1 MKLLPRGYAAL
12 ISVVMVMLT
21 VTAVGLTMTVMSA
34 DSLLSTMRFDQG
46 VTLTYLADSCAHDTL
61 LHLRDDG
68 LAYVGTHTMTVL
80 DGNCTIVVT
89 NTTGSTVDVAIDAE
103 QNNYHRLVEQ
113 TVDVSTNTVLLWQEV
128 GN

>member
-1 MKLLPRGYAAL
+1 MKIHQRGYAAL

-46 VTLTYLADSCAHDTL
+46 TTLTYLADSCAHDTL

-68 LAYVGTHTMTVL
+68 LGYVGTHTITL
-80 DGNCTIVVT
+80 SDGSCMVEVINTSGSIVAVE
-89 NTTGSTVDVAIDAE
+89 IDAE
-103 QNNYHRLVEQ
+103 HDDYHRLVEQ
-113 TVDVSTNTVLLWQEV
+113 TVDVSTDTVLLWQEV
-128 GN
+128 GD